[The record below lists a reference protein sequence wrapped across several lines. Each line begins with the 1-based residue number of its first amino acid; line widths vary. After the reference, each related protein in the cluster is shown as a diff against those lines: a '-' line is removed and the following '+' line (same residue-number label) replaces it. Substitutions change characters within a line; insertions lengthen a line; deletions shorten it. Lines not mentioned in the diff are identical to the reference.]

1 MSTIDYPPRP
11 SSYKAK
17 IVKYPWG
24 EMLFWYCINASIICI
39 VFQSPLS
46 YKAVLYTELVYT
58 VGFYVYFRV
67 MYKTIYLYPDKLK
80 IIFPV
85 LSFRKNRIYK
95 LSNIN
100 YILFQILPKDEIS
113 DQYFKIHFKNGKKKR
128 YWLPSDQL
136 FQFRTYT
143 GDIGIVVKN
152 SR

>member
-1 MSTIDYPPRP
+1 VSTIDYPPRP
-11 SSYKAK
+11 SSYKVK
-17 IVKYPWG
+17 IVRSPWG
-24 EMLFWYCINASIICI
+24 QMLAWYFINAFIIGL
-39 VFQSPLS
+39 VAPHDSF
-46 YKAVLYTELVYT
+46 YKEVLYVELIYT
-58 VGFYVYFRV
+58 VGFYVYFRA

-80 IIFPV
+80 IIFPA

-95 LSNIN
+95 LSNID